1 MNDLEM
7 LSELVQK
14 GKAKDV
20 VINVQ
25 ELIDKGVA
33 AHTIIN
39 DGLLQGMNEVGLK
52 WKAGKA
58 FIPEVLITA
67 RALNA
72 GMDLLQKYITIDPAQ
87 EVTVV
92 IGAVKG
98 DMHDIGKNLVGMM
111 LKSKG
116 LKVVDLGTNVDSA
129 SFISA
134 VKEHHARYIC
144 MSALLTTTM
153 LYFKTVC
160 DDFRAAGLRDQVTIL
175 CGGAPVTEDFAK
187 QCGCDYYRNDAL
199 ACADLVVQLSKEQKS

>member
-7 LSELVQK
+7 LSQLVQT

-20 VINVQ
+20 VVKVQ
-25 ELIDKGVA
+25 ELIDKGVPA
-33 AHTIIN
+33 TTIIN
-39 DGLLQGMNEVGLK
+39 EGLLQGMNEVGLK

-72 GMDLLQKYITIDPAQ
+72 GMDLLQKYIIIDPAQ

-92 IGAVKG
+92 IGAVRG

-129 SFISA
+129 AFISA
-134 VKEHHARYIC
+134 VKEHHARFVC

-160 DDFRAAGLRDQVTIL
+160 DDFKSAGLRDQVTIL
-175 CGGAPVTEDFAK
+175 GGGAPVTEEFAK
-187 QCGCDYYRNDAL
+187 QCGCDYFRNDAL
-199 ACADLVVQLSKEQKS
+199 ACADLVAQLAKEHKS

>member
-7 LSELVQK
+7 LSQLVQS

-20 VINVQ
+20 AVKVQ
-25 ELIDKGVA
+25 ELIDKGLPA
-33 AHTIIN
+33 NTIIN
-39 DGLLQGMNEVGLK
+39 QGLLEGMNEVGLK

-72 GMDLLQKYITIDPAQ
+72 GMDLLQKYITVDPAQ

-187 QCGCDYYRNDAL
+187 QCGCGYFRNDAL
-199 ACADLVVQLSKEQKS
+199 ACADLVAQLAKEHKS

>member
-20 VINVQ
+20 VIKVQ

-98 DMHDIGKNLVGMM
+98 DMHVIGKNLVGMM